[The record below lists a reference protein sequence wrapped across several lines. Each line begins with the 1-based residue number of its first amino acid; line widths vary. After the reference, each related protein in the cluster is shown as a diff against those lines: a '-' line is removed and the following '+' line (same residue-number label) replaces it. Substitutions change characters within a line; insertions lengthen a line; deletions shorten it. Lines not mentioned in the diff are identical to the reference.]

1 MNQLALNHTAKNHV
15 PTCGDLM
22 TMAEQ
27 ELAAFFSAVTELF
40 GSEQAQLSAEDW
52 LHELLA
58 ISIND
63 LPASTR
69 EWRLL
74 TVKVS
79 ARLASRLN
87 RRRSRSSVAKRSR
100 IGDIRSPNSLELGNP
115 HSHLILVKPDG
126 RSTMDV

>member
-1 MNQLALNHTAKNHV
+1 MNQVKLNKPPKDQN

-27 ELAAFFSAVTELF
+27 ELAAFFIAVTELF
-40 GSEQAQLSAEDW
+40 GSEEAQLFAEDW

-58 ISIND
+58 IND

-74 TVKVS
+74 TIKVS
-79 ARLASRLN
+79 ARLASRVNASFTSTASQGLFA
-87 RRRSRSSVAKRSR
+87 SST
-100 IGDIRSPNSLELGNP
+100 I
-115 HSHLILVKPDG
+115 
-126 RSTMDV
+126 